1 MLPGDFIA
9 YRLTGTATTTSA
21 ALSEGI
27 FWDFSKEE
35 VSKDIFNYF
44 GWEESILPP
53 IQPVFSEHGTLLKFV
68 ADKVGL
74 TPGIPVTYK
83 AGDQQNNA
91 WSLQVLSP
99 GEVAATAG
107 TSGVIYAV
115 TDQLTCDRLSRVNTF
130 AHVNHSSH
138 DRRLGVLLCI
148 NGAGILNSW
157 VKQIAGAS
165 FSYDA
170 INAQATK
177 VPVGSDG
184 LSLLPFGNGAER
196 MLENKMVQ
204 AHLQQINFNK
214 HTPAHLFRAAQEGI
228 AFAFRYGLD
237 ILRENQLQPSV
248 IRAGKAN
255 MFLSTLFIQSFVN
268 ATQTPV
274 ELFDTDGSAGAAR
287 GASRGLLG
295 DGMSMAAAE
304 PLQRI
309 EPDGDADKLEE
320 AYQEWLKHLQQQLLH
335 Y

>member
-1 MLPGDFIA
+1 
-9 YRLTGTATTTSA
+9 
-21 ALSEGI
+21 
-27 FWDFSKEE
+27 
-35 VSKDIFNYF
+35 
-44 GWEESILPP
+44 
-53 IQPVFSEHGTLLKFV
+53 
-68 ADKVGL
+68 
-74 TPGIPVTYK
+74 
-83 AGDQQNNA
+83 
-91 WSLQVLSP
+91 
-99 GEVAATAG
+99 VAATAG

-115 TDQLTCDRLSRVNTF
+115 TDKLTCDRLSRVNTF
-130 AHVNHSSH
+130 AHVNHSSQ

-148 NGAGILNSW
+148 NGVGILNSW
-157 VKQIAGAS
+157 VRQIAGAS

-170 INAQATK
+170 INAQANEI
-177 VPVGSDG
+177 PVGSDG

-274 ELFDTDGSAGAAR
+274 ELYDTDGSAGAAR

-309 EPDGDADKLEE
+309 EPDGDSDKLEE
-320 AYQEWLKHLQQQLLH
+320 AYQQWHTHLHQQLLH
-335 Y
+335 FSSNLK

>member
-1 MLPGDFIA
+1 
-9 YRLTGTATTTSA
+9 
-21 ALSEGI
+21 
-27 FWDFSKEE
+27 
-35 VSKDIFNYF
+35 
-44 GWEESILPP
+44 
-53 IQPVFSEHGTLLKFV
+53 
-68 ADKVGL
+68 
-74 TPGIPVTYK
+74 
-83 AGDQQNNA
+83 
-91 WSLQVLSP
+91 
-99 GEVAATAG
+99 
-107 TSGVIYAV
+107 
-115 TDQLTCDRLSRVNTF
+115 
-130 AHVNHSSH
+130 
-138 DRRLGVLLCI
+138 LGVLLCI

-170 INAQATK
+170 INAQAAK
-177 VPVGSDG
+177 IPVGSDG

-287 GASRGLLG
+287 GACRGLLG
-295 DGMSMAAAE
+295 DGMGMAAAE